1 MSSTKEDIGIRIRIL
16 RTRFGLTQEEFAK
29 SVGFS
34 RAYIADI
41 ETGRAK
47 PSLELLVNIVDKYH
61 ISMEWIIMG
70 KEIPSTPLACLE
82 DPELE
87 TMIDALRGFWRESD
101 EEKRTWLKLQFW
113 AALPLVADW
122 YTKKRHK
129 GEDAVAG
136 A

>member
-1 MSSTKEDIGIRIRIL
+1 MISTKEDIGARIRIL
-16 RTRFGLTQEEFAK
+16 RGKLTQEEFAK

-47 PSLELLVNIVDKYH
+47 PSLELLANIVDKYH
-61 ISMEWIIMG
+61 TSMEWIIMG
-70 KEIPSTPLACLE
+70 REITNAPVVCIE
-82 DPELE
+82 EPELE

-101 EEKRTWLKLQFW
+101 EEKRAWLKLQFW
-113 AALPLVADW
+113 AALPLVTEW

-129 GEDAVAG
+129 GEEAASG